1 MPARAPPGP
10 PAPGAL
16 MPTACP
22 AVAPLTCAQR
32 AAAPGSAA
40 WSGAAAPC
48 PAQDPRRARSRWT
61 RRRPTP
67 SRCSGP
73 RGWGPAAPSGPSP
86 GRLRAR
92 GRRPCRAGGRGSA
105 RPLRAARR
113 AHGERALRPPRAA
126 RPRAP
131 LPGAGEAASAPGSAD
146 SRGRRTPHSWPGLCL
161 PARRRARPLGRTA
174 ALAPTAP
181 SAGLRLASPA
191 GRPGGGAD
199 EGTAPGSEASLPGWG

>member
-1 MPARAPPGP
+1 MDSHAGTARPAA
-10 PAPGAL
+10 
-16 MPTACP
+16 
-22 AVAPLTCAQR
+22 APLTCAQR

-40 WSGAAAPC
+40 WSGAVAPC
-48 PAQDPRRARSRWT
+48 PARDPRRARSRWT

-86 GRLRAR
+86 GRRWAR

-105 RPLRAARR
+105 RPLCTARR
-113 AHGERALRPPRAA
+113 AHGERALRPPCAA

-146 SRGRRTPHSWPGLCL
+146 SRGHRTPHSWPGLCL

-174 ALAPTAP
+174 ALA
-181 SAGLRLASPA
+181 LRRPLPAS
-191 GRPGGGAD
+191 GRVSSRSRRPGGGAY
-199 EGTAPGSEASLPGWG
+199 EGTTPHPRGQPCLDGTDFLA